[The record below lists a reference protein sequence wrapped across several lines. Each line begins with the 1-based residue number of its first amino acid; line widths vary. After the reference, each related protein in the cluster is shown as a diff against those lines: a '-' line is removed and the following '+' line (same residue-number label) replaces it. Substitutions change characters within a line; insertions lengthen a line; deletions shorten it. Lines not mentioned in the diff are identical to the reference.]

1 MIITIRIEQKRR
13 ELKMTQGE
21 LAKIVGLTQGAVS
34 MIENGE
40 RQPSLAIMLR
50 IAAALGCTVEELTA
64 STAAE
69 QPA

>member
-1 MIITIRIEQKRR
+1 
-13 ELKMTQGE
+13 MTQVE
-21 LAKIVGLTQGAVS
+21 LAKVVGLTQSAIS
-34 MIENGE
+34 MIESGE

-50 IAAALGCTVEELTA
+50 IASALGCTVEDLTA

>member
-1 MIITIRIEQKRR
+1 
-13 ELKMTQGE
+13 MTQGD

-50 IAAALGCTVEELTA
+50 IASALGCTVEDLTA
-64 STAAE
+64 DSAE

>member
-40 RQPSLAIMLR
+40 RQPSVAIMLR
-50 IAAALGCTVEELTA
+50 IASALGCTVEELTA
-64 STAAE
+64 DTATE

>member
-1 MIITIRIEQKRR
+1 MIITIRIEQRRR
-13 ELKMTQGE
+13 ELKMTQGD

-50 IAAALGCTVEELTA
+50 IASALNCTVEELTA
-64 STAAE
+64 DTARE